1 VTGARPTAHLPPS
14 DRMVAF
20 TDAAVAIALTLLVLP
35 LVDIVPE
42 AARAG
47 EPATAVIT
55 DNLAPIGSFLLSFA
69 VIARF
74 WSVHHRLYGYEHR
87 LTPAL
92 VQLNLL
98 WVLTIAV
105 LPFPTEMLASFD
117 THVFVVPFYLAVLL
131 VCSASL
137 TTMTVLMRRTAVAD
151 GKDEGVPETFVVGS
165 LASTTTMVIALVVV
179 LAVPSVGPW
188 ALLIL
193 IADRLVEP
201 LVRRL
206 RGDPAD
212 RARRRP
218 GPT

>member
-1 VTGARPTAHLPPS
+1 MTGARSVAHLPPS

-98 WVLTIAV
+98 WVLTIVV
-105 LPFPTEMLASFD
+105 LPFPTEMIATFPSRSF
-117 THVFVVPFYLAVLL
+117 VAPFYLSVLL
-131 VCSASL
+131 VASVSL
-137 TTMTVLMRRTAVAD
+137 TTMSVLMRRTAVQD
-151 GKDEGVPETFVVGS
+151 GNDDGLPEGFVIGS
-165 LASTTTMVIALVVV
+165 LASTTTIVLALVVV
-179 LAVPSVGPW
+179 LVFPSIGPW
-188 ALLIL
+188 AFFILLADPMFIPL
-193 IADRLVEP
+193 I
-201 LVRRL
+201 RRL
-206 RGDPAD
+206 RGDGAIHAI
-212 RARRRP
+212 RS
-218 GPT
+218 

>member
-1 VTGARPTAHLPPS
+1 VTGARSVAHLPPS

-35 LVDIVPE
+35 LVDIVPD

-69 VIARF
+69 VIAQF
-74 WSVHHRLYGYEHR
+74 WSAHHRLYGYEHR

-105 LPFPTEMLASFD
+105 LPFPTEMLATFKARE
-117 THVFVVPFYLAVLL
+117 FVVAFYLAVLL
-131 VCSASL
+131 ICSASL
-137 TTMTVLMRRTAVAD
+137 TTMTIIMRRTAVAD
-151 GKDEGVPETFVVGS
+151 GKDDGVPESFVVGS
-165 LASTTTMVIALVVV
+165 LASTATMVVALVVV
-179 LAVPSVGPW
+179 LAAPSVGPW

-206 RGDPAD
+206 RGDSAD
-212 RARRRP
+212 RAERRT
-218 GPT
+218 GPA